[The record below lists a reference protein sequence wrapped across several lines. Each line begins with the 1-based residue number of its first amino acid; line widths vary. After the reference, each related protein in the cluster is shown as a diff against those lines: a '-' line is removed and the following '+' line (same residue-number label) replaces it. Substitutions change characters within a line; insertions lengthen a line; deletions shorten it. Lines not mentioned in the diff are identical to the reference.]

1 MNDSATQKALAPAA
15 PKRRFLGYL
24 PRFILSVLFGCL
36 FTLVLLTIAVN
47 QLGQAQFEAVVRW
60 QSEHVPLAFALLF
73 LVAGIVMLA
82 LWFLF
87 GLLVSLGHY
96 LRAASAR
103 RTKASA
109 DALDEAIMLDENGQ
123 PWILVPRSNL
133 EITWLGW
140 LVIAAIVIGVGAW
153 QIRATVDATP
163 KTLPPV
169 LTRSESPR

>member
-1 MNDSATQKALAPAA
+1 MNDSATQKALASAA

-103 RTKASA
+103 RTSA
-109 DALDEAIMLDENGQ
+109 DALDEAITLDENGQ
-123 PWILVPRSNL
+123 PRILVPRANL
-133 EITWLGW
+133 EITPLGW
-140 LVIAAIVIGVGAW
+140 LVIAALVIGVGVW